1 MFSGMLNPVV
11 MSVFLYLC
19 TLLPR
24 DKLKMAVFPIF
35 GLKWNIIAHNT
46 LTTEGKQAATNE
58 MNRTGIQP
66 SFDTIFIPVSL
77 TEECVFPSLKR
88 KFASGDPLLAG
99 FESRPCR
106 HFN

>member
-1 MFSGMLNPVV
+1 MNVPKLNIFTNGRRIIMFSGMLNPVV

-46 LTTEGKQAATNE
+46 LTTEGKQATTNG
-58 MNRTGIQP
+58 MNRIGI
-66 SFDTIFIPVSL
+66 
-77 TEECVFPSLKR
+77 
-88 KFASGDPLLAG
+88 
-99 FESRPCR
+99 
-106 HFN
+106 